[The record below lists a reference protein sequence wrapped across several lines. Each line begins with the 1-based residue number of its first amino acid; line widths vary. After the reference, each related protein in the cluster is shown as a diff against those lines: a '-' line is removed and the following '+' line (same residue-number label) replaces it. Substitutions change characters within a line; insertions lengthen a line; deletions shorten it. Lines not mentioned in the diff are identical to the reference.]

1 MPTQNTLAI
10 CQEHLFSDV
19 DKMQAAGVPQI
30 IQERIVRI
38 RDVYN
43 IWLQNPA
50 RRTRELVVMEQD
62 KYNIH
67 KSEAYDDIKIVRL
80 LLGDLNESSKE
91 FHRWRFNEMILR
103 AIELAEKKDDVRS
116 LVAALD
122 KYAKYNK
129 LDQEDEQDKP
139 FEVIAV
145 QPFEP
150 TENPEV
156 IGIKRVPNINEKI
169 RKKIQQYWNED
180 IEDVTLE
187 AADFDEEKTFQQ

>member
-19 DKMQAAGVPQI
+19 DKMQAAGVPQT

>member
-19 DKMQAAGVPQI
+19 DKMQAAGVSQT